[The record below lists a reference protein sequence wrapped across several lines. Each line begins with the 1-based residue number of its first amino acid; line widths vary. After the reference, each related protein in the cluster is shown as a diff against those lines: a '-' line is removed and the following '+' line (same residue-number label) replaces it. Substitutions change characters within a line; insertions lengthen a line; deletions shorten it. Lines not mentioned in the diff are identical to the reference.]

1 MSFLHTELKNIL
13 NDKLLTVHFLPI
25 VSLPHKNIMGHK
37 TVINSLSDGLL
48 HCFNNLLVAAECF
61 DLSVKLEQAC
71 QEVSFLNYASFHV
84 KKKLFVNIN
93 PAVLAHPDFKK
104 KEILKF
110 LDQFGINPHAIV
122 IELTELNPADN
133 FKLLREAANLYRT
146 LGFKIAINNLGTSK
160 AGLKLWSE
168 LQPAYVKMDRYFI
181 HGIHND
187 PFKIDVVQSIQ
198 AIAGSFDCMVI
209 AEGIETKD
217 EFKVVEKIGIHYAQG
232 SFFAEPTAIPL
243 KKIDKAVFI
252 SGNDHGVCDKIKAAH
267 ISKQITPICS
277 QTLISDVMDMF
288 HHNVDLTILPLID
301 DKVATGIVFREHFL
315 SQLFTSR
322 FGIELYGKKT
332 IQTFIEEPPLSFDHN
347 VSIEFISKQ
356 LTSTMRIDQA
366 FIITDNGNY
375 AGIGTTLDLLEKITK
390 QQISNAKHANP
401 LTLLPGSVPIND
413 RINQLL
419 QAKIFFSFGYFD
431 LDHFKPFN
439 DIYGYSAGD
448 DIIKAVANILA
459 EHISEDS
466 GLVGHI
472 GGDDFIVIFLADD
485 WLASCEHILEVFQNT
500 VPSYYKDEDIKAGGI
515 HTENRTGEKCF
526 FPMISLSIGLIDPI
540 STSKCQSHVDLA
552 DLASQAKKQAKKIEG
567 NSLFI
572 NQRIAAS
579 SFENQSLQLLAKR
592 S

>member
-1 MSFLHTELKNIL
+1 MSFLHTELKKIL

-25 VSLPHKNIMGHK
+25 VSLSQKNIMGNIA
-37 TVINSLSDGLL
+37 VINCLSDGLL
-48 HCFNNLLVAAECF
+48 HCLNNLLVTAEYF
-61 DLSVKLEQAC
+61 DLSVKFEQIR
-71 QEVSFLNYASFHV
+71 QEAIFSSYTSFNV
-84 KKKLFVNIN
+84 EKKLFVNVN
-93 PAVLAHPDFKK
+93 PAVLTHPDFKK

-110 LDQFGINPHAIV
+110 LNQYGIDLHTIV

-133 FKLLREAANLYRT
+133 FKIFREAANLYRT
-146 LGFKIAINNLGTSK
+146 LGFEIAINNLGTSK

-168 LQPAYVKMDRYFI
+168 LQPTYVKMDRHFI

-187 PFKIDVVQSIQ
+187 PFKLDAVQSVQ
-198 AIAGSFDCMVI
+198 AIADSFDCMII
-209 AEGIETKD
+209 AEGIETID
-217 EFKVVEKIGIHYAQG
+217 EFKAVEKIGIHYAQG

-252 SGNDHGVCDKIKAAH
+252 SGNDHDVGNKIKAAH
-267 ISKQITPICS
+267 ISKLITPICS
-277 QTLISDVMDMF
+277 KTLICDVMDMF
-288 HHNVDLTILPLID
+288 HHNADLTILPLID
-301 DKVATGIVFREHFL
+301 DEVATGIVFREHFL

-332 IQTFIEEPPLSFDHN
+332 IQIFIEEPPLSFDQN

-366 FIITDNGNY
+366 FIITDNGKY
-375 AGIGTTLDLLEKITK
+375 AGIGTTLNLLEEITK
-390 QQISNAKHANP
+390 LQISNAKHANP

-419 QAKIFFSFGYFD
+419 QAKIPFSFGYFD
-431 LDHFKPFN
+431 LDHFKPYN
-439 DIYGYSAGD
+439 DVYGYSAGD
-448 DIIKAVANILA
+448 DIIKAVADILA
-459 EHISEDS
+459 EHIPEDS

-472 GGDDFIVIFLADD
+472 GGDDFIVIFFADD
-485 WLASCEHILEVFQNT
+485 WLANCERILEAFKNT

-515 HTENRTGEKCF
+515 HAENRVGEKFF
-526 FPMISLSIGLIDPI
+526 FPMISLSVGLIDPI
-540 STSKCQSHVDLA
+540 STGKCHSHVDLA

-572 NQRIAAS
+572 NQRLAS
-579 SFENQSLQLLAKR
+579 NSLDN
-592 S
+592 

>member
-13 NDKLLTVHFLPI
+13 NNKLLTVHFLPI
-25 VSLPHKNIMGHK
+25 VSLPQKNIMGHK
-37 TVINSLSDGLL
+37 TIITSLSDGLL

-61 DLSVKLEQAC
+61 NLSVKLEQTC
-71 QEVSFLNYASFHV
+71 QEVTFSNYASFNV
-84 KKKLFVNIN
+84 KNRLFVTIN

-110 LDQFGINPHAIV
+110 LDQCGIDPHAIV

-133 FKLLREAANLYRT
+133 FKLLREAANLYRI
-146 LGFKIAINNLGTSK
+146 LGFEIAINNLGTSK
-160 AGLKLWSE
+160 AGLKFWSE
-168 LQPAYVKMDRYFI
+168 LQPNYVKMDRCFI

-198 AIAGSFDCMVI
+198 AIAGSFDCMVL
-209 AEGIETKD
+209 AEGIETKA
-217 EFKVVEKIGIHYAQG
+217 EFKVVEQIGIHYAQG
-232 SFFAEPTAIPL
+232 PFFAEPTATPL
-243 KKIDKAVFI
+243 KEIDKTLFI
-252 SGNDHGVCDKIKAAH
+252 FSHDYDIFNKTKAIDIA
-267 ISKQITPICS
+267 KFITPICS
-277 QTLISDVMDMF
+277 KTLISDVMDMF
-288 HHNVDLTILPLID
+288 HHNVDLNILPVID
-301 DKVATGIVFREHFL
+301 NKVATGIVFREHFL

-332 IQTFIEEPPLSFDHN
+332 IQTFIEDPPLSFDQN

-375 AGIGTTLDLLEKITK
+375 AGIGTTLDLLEEITK

-419 QAKIFFSFGYFD
+419 QTKISFSFGYFD

-448 DIIKAVANILA
+448 DIIKAVANILS

-485 WLASCEHILEVFQNT
+485 WLASCEHILEAFKNT
-500 VPSYYKDEDIKAGGI
+500 VPSYYKDKDIKAGGI

-572 NQRIAAS
+572 NQRIAANS
-579 SFENQSLQLLAKR
+579 LENQPLHFLKDKS
-592 S
+592 